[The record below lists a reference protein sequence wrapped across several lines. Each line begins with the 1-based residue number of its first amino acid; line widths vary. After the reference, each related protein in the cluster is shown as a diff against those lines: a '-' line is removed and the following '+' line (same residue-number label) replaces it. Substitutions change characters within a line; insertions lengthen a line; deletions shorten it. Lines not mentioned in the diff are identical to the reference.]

1 MLNSIPSKLMSTQ
14 NHRLW
19 PDLETAALQIWLVK
33 TRSHWSKVSPKFTMT
48 GVLIRRDT
56 ETGETQRQGRG
67 SCDDGGRDWSEAS
80 TSQRTPKI
88 AGNTRS
94 WREAW
99 NRFALRVLIRNQ
111 PCWHLDSRLPASRTV
126 REDVSVALCPSVC
139 GKVTAAL
146 GNE

>member
-1 MLNSIPSKLMSTQ
+1 M
-14 NHRLW
+14 
-19 PDLETAALQIWLVK
+19 
-33 TRSHWSKVSPKFTMT
+33 SPKFTMT

-94 WREAW
+94 WKRQGRTLPWRRQGPHGPADT
-99 NRFALRVLIRNQ
+99 LIS
-111 PCWHLDSRLPASRTV
+111 DSEPLEP
-126 REDVSVALCPSVC
+126 
-139 GKVTAAL
+139 
-146 GNE
+146 